1 MAMGTNGRIE
11 QVIDDIYEF
20 IESCKMQPL
29 SQTKIVVPKDEMYDL
44 LDELKLRMPDEI
56 KRYQKI
62 IANRDALIAD
72 AEEKAEVIKNQAREQ
87 ANQLISENEIS
98 RQAYEQANA
107 MIQDATARAEAIL
120 REANEEAEQL
130 RAGALSYTN
139 EILGEAERV
148 LSNAYEAA
156 RVRSEELVS
165 VLKEN
170 LDTVLANRSE
180 LNEQLNPQSQR
191 NDLDYGRAANDD
203 FDFDENTFLQDV
215 E

>member
-1 MAMGTNGRIE
+1 MMGNGRLE

-20 IESCKMQPL
+20 IEGCKMQPL
-29 SQTKIVVPKDEMYDL
+29 SQTKIIVPKDALYDL

-72 AEEKAEVIKNQAREQ
+72 AEEKSAVIQNQAREQ
-87 ANQLISENEIS
+87 ANQLISEHEIY
-98 RQAYEQANA
+98 REACERANT
-107 MIQDATARAEAIL
+107 MIQEASRRAEEIL
-120 REANEEAEQL
+120 GAANEEAEQL
-130 RAGALSYTN
+130 RVGALAYTN

-148 LSNAYEAA
+148 LTNAFEAT
-156 RVRSEELVS
+156 RMRSEELVS
-165 VLKEN
+165 ILKDN
-170 LDTVLANRSE
+170 LDTVRANRDE
-180 LNEQLNPQSQR
+180 LSEQLNPPASATG
-191 NDLDYGRAANDD
+191 DYIRAEGDD

>member
-29 SQTKIVVPKDEMYDL
+29 SQTKIIVPKDEMYDL

-87 ANQLISENEIS
+87 ANQLVSENEIS

-120 REANEEAEQL
+120 RDANEEAEQL

-148 LSNAYEAA
+148 LSTAYEAA
-156 RVRSEELVS
+156 RTRSEELVS

-170 LDTVLANRSE
+170 LDIVLANRSE
-180 LNEQLNPQSQR
+180 LNEQLNPQSQQGE
-191 NDLDYGRAANDD
+191 LDYGRQQNDD

>member
-1 MAMGTNGRIE
+1 MGTSGRIE

-29 SQTKIVVPKDEMYDL
+29 SQTKIIVPKDEMYDL

-72 AEEKAEVIKNQAREQ
+72 AEEKAEVIKAQAREH
-87 ANQLISENEIS
+87 ANQLVSENEIS

-107 MIQDATARAEAIL
+107 MIQEATARAEAIL

-130 RAGALSYTN
+130 RYGALSYTN

-148 LSNAYEAA
+148 LSSAYEATKL
-156 RVRSEELVS
+156 RSEELVGI
-165 VLKEN
+165 LKEN
-170 LDTVLANRSE
+170 LEVVLSNRSE
-180 LNEQLNPQSQR
+180 LNEQLNPQAQQKEQS
-191 NDLDYGRAANDD
+191 YESSANDD